1 MLFCSRRMCNMN
13 TLFDLLLKP
22 FQSLHPLWGLMWISA
37 LSGIMMILV
46 FKKTSNQ
53 QAISLLR
60 RKMGSRALGMLLF
73 LESPPTVL
81 KLAFRLIVDNFIYL
95 WHLLKPMMIITVPFI
110 IIASQLDARYSR
122 VPLNADHPSTVTVFW
137 ENSIPENETIEPE
150 AGTIISPV
158 VTIADSL
165 EQSFSFYGE
174 NGIFSLQSMG
184 IKLGSTG
191 SSGSIQIRGA
201 EQSGLVQALLRPWNG
216 SAEEEVLRVHSH
228 IEEIK
233 YTILGGRWGW
243 FTVFLVFSSLWAIL
257 GAVIF
262 KVKV

>member
-1 MLFCSRRMCNMN
+1 MN

-22 FQSLHPLWGLMWISA
+22 FESLHPLWGLMWISA
-37 LSGIMMILV
+37 LSGILMILV

-73 LESPPTVL
+73 LESPLTVI
-81 KLAFRLIVDNFIYL
+81 KLAFKLIIDNFIYL
-95 WHLLKPMMIITVPFI
+95 WHLLKPMLIITVPFI
-110 IIASQLDARYSR
+110 IIAAQLDARYSR
-122 VPLNADHPSTVTVFW
+122 VPMDADHLSTVTVIW
-137 ENSIPENETIEPE
+137 KNSTPEMEAGEPE
-150 AGTIISPV
+150 TGTLVSPV

-174 NGIFSLQSMG
+174 NGIFSHQSMG

-201 EQSGLVQALLRPWNG
+201 EKSGLLQALLRPWNG

-228 IEEIK
+228 VEETN
-233 YTILGGRWGW
+233 YSILGGRWGW

-257 GAVIF
+257 GAVVF

>member
-1 MLFCSRRMCNMN
+1 MN

-37 LSGIMMILV
+37 LAGVMMILV

-53 QAISLLR
+53 QAISSLR

-81 KLAFRLIVDNFIYL
+81 KLAFNLIVDNFIYL
-95 WHLLKPMMIITVPFI
+95 WHLLKPMLIITIPFI
-110 IIASQLDARYSR
+110 IIAAQLDARYSR
-122 VPLNADHPSTVTVFW
+122 VPLNAGNLSTVTVLW
-137 ENSIPENETIEPE
+137 ENSIPENETGEPE
-150 AGTIISPV
+150 TGTLASPI

-174 NGIFSLQSMG
+174 NGLFSYSSMG
-184 IKLGSTG
+184 LKLGSAG

-201 EQSGLVQALLRPWNG
+201 EKSGLIQALLRPWN
-216 SAEEEVLRVHSH
+216 SNAEGEVLSIHSH
-228 IEEIK
+228 IEEIN
-233 YTILGGRWGW
+233 YVILGGRWGW
-243 FTVFLVFSSLWAIL
+243 FTVFLVFSSLWAIV
-257 GAVIF
+257 GAVVF